1 MKWHRVWEK
10 WAERFILLQTER
22 MKRLPNLQKSIV
34 SKKSIIAL
42 FGCLECI
49 LSATVAICHFVFF
62 RRTVAISSE
71 PVGDGFHWLRIS
83 SGFSSMKLRT
93 IDSAYTPISSIAPPA
108 SSILKKGK
116 WYS

>member
-49 LSATVAICHFVFF
+49 LSATVAI
-62 RRTVAISSE
+62 
-71 PVGDGFHWLRIS
+71 
-83 SGFSSMKLRT
+83 
-93 IDSAYTPISSIAPPA
+93 
-108 SSILKKGK
+108 
-116 WYS
+116 